1 MKGKKL
7 QDHRE
12 YVVGALAEL
21 ISDTKHIKQQADKTE
36 EHLRELNGR
45 VRTTE
50 TSISWIKG
58 VGSTIGFLFSGLFA
72 YLIKKVF

>member
-12 YVVGALAEL
+12 YVVSALAEL
-21 ISDTKHIKQQADKTE
+21 MSDTKHIKAQADKTE
-36 EHLRELNGR
+36 FHLRELNGR
-45 VRTTE
+45 VRRTE
-50 TSISWIKG
+50 TAISYIKG
-58 VGSTIGFLFSGLFA
+58 IGGFIGVLFSGLFT